1 MRRVL
6 TVITVATSLLAG
18 AALAAPGYYW
28 EIGMEMEGMPFA
40 MPKQK
45 VCTPKDSKEPPVS
58 GENDDC
64 RILEKKQSGNR
75 FRWKAEC
82 KDGTMTGDITST
94 PTSYT
99 GSMQMS
105 TRSGE
110 NMSMKMSGKRLGPCD
125 YKDRSG
131 EFVALQKQSVAGMAK
146 LCQGALEEMQGQ
158 MLADQCPKERTI
170 FCQRFASPEGYDK
183 ATRHLTPDLLEDEK
197 LGAPVL
203 ARMCKLN
210 HDNLLP
216 KLCGNAVTGRN
227 FGFVA
232 RHCPEVQEKLC
243 APAVE
248 AGKFNYVGAHCPSE
262 RDALIKQHCE
272 GRKYSSDIE
281 PRFADFCNQAA
292 NNGEWLAD
300 GHHGSD
306 SSAAASTS
314 TSESSRASSNNSS
327 NDASNDSSGVSSNSS
342 ARDPVADSV
351 QKGLKQLKGLFGF

>member
-6 TVITVATSLLAG
+6 AVITVTSSLFAG
-18 AALAAPGYYW
+18 AALGAPGYFW

-40 MPKQK
+40 MPRQK

-58 GENDDC
+58 ADNDEC
-64 RILEKKQSGNR
+64 RILEKKINGNR
-75 FRWKAEC
+75 FHWKAEC
-82 KDGTMTGDITST
+82 KDGTMVGDITST
-94 PTSYT
+94 PTSYS
-99 GSMQMS
+99 GSMKMS
-105 TRSGE
+105 TRTGE

-131 EFVALQKQSVAGMAK
+131 EFVALQKQSVAGMTK
-146 LCQGALEEMQGQ
+146 LCQGALEDMQGQ
-158 MLADQCPKERTI
+158 MLAEQCPKERAI
-170 FCQRFASPEGYDK
+170 FCQRFATPEGYDK
-183 ATRHLTPDLLEDEK
+183 ATRHLTPDLLEDDK

-227 FGFVA
+227 FGFVS
-232 RHCPEVQEKLC
+232 RHCPDAQEKLC

-262 RDALIKQHCE
+262 RDALIRKHCE
-272 GRKYSSDIE
+272 GRRFSSEIE
-281 PRFADFCNQAA
+281 PRFAEFCNQAA

-300 GHHGSD
+300 GSQGSENTTAAAASAATSD
-306 SSAAASTS
+306 SSRAASDDAS
-314 TSESSRASSNNSS
+314 AASSS
-327 NDASNDSSGVSSNSS
+327 SS

-351 QKGLKQLKGLFGF
+351 QKGFKQLKGLFGF

>member
-6 TVITVATSLLAG
+6 TVISAITSLLAG
-18 AALAAPGYYW
+18 SALAAPGYYW

-45 VCTPKDSKEPPVS
+45 VCAPKDNKEPPVS

-64 RILEKKQSGNR
+64 RMLEKKQSGNR

-94 PTSYT
+94 PTSYA
-99 GSMQMS
+99 GSMKMS
-105 TRSGE
+105 TRAGDS
-110 NMSMKMSGKRLGPCD
+110 MSMKMSGKRLGPCD

-131 EFVALQKQSVAGMAK
+131 DFVALQKQGVAGMAK

-158 MLADQCPKERTI
+158 MLADQCPKEKTT
-170 FCQRFASPEGYDK
+170 FCQRFATPEGYDK

-197 LGAPVL
+197 LGAPVM

-227 FGFVA
+227 FGFVS
-232 RHCPEVQEKLC
+232 RHCPDAQEKLC

-248 AGKFNYVGAHCPSE
+248 AGAFNFVGAHCPSE
-262 RDALIKQHCE
+262 REALIKQHCE

-281 PRFADFCNQAA
+281 PRFTDFCNQAA
-292 NNGEWLAD
+292 NNGEWLAESSQS
-300 GHHGSD
+300 SD
-306 SSAAASTS
+306 SNTAAASS
-314 TSESSRASSNNSS
+314 SESSRNSS
-327 NDASNDSSGVSSNSS
+327 SDSSRDSSSESSKNS
-342 ARDPVADSV
+342 APDPVADSV